1 MKREG
6 VRFEFWQ
13 GACKSRWCQAQST
26 LNLHTKQDAMLK
38 SSISGPKDSLGDEA
52 RIPQFSS
59 NTQGGSKP
67 SRPRMDPPSHGQT
80 FHADSSRCS
89 QSVLTFYHGASFGNV
104 SAGTPMISPGNA
116 LTTMAW
122 PRLSW
127 NSKTLMDI
135 AMLPPEL
142 LWHLRIQRKG
152 SCLGC
157 VDFFSDPRYEGP
169 TSFSKKR
176 PRGVMRQLSIKW
188 EKMIRQWL
196 LY

>member
-1 MKREG
+1 LVGAYPLSSYFQAFKGGLSQLDGCGFRFDEDMKREE

-116 LTTMAW
+116 LTTMA
-122 PRLSW
+122 
-127 NSKTLMDI
+127 
-135 AMLPPEL
+135 
-142 LWHLRIQRKG
+142 
-152 SCLGC
+152 
-157 VDFFSDPRYEGP
+157 
-169 TSFSKKR
+169 
-176 PRGVMRQLSIKW
+176 
-188 EKMIRQWL
+188 
-196 LY
+196 